1 MMLFIIIFVSVFL
14 GIMASYGVMFVVM
27 TNEKLIKA
35 FLKRYMKIGFAI
47 TEEVQNEITE
57 GLE

>member
-27 TNEKLIKA
+27 TNEKLMKT

-47 TEEVQNEITE
+47 TEEIENVITE
-57 GLE
+57 GLK